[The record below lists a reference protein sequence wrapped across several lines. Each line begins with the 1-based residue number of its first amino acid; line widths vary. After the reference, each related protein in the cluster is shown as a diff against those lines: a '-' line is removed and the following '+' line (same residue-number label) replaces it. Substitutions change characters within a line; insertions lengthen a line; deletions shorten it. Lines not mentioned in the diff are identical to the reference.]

1 MILLYNTLTRQ
12 KEEFQPIHEGKV
24 GIYACGPTVYW
35 YAHIGNMRSFLFA
48 DILRRSLEL
57 NGLEV
62 KLIMN
67 ITDVGHLTSDADE
80 GQDKMLV
87 AMQREGKTAH
97 EIAEFYTDAFM
108 QDLERLNIKS
118 ANVYPKATA
127 HIQQQID
134 MVKRLEENGYTY
146 QTSDGIYFDTSK
158 LENYGRLSGQKAEE
172 KQAGARVDM
181 GEKRN
186 ATDFALWKFSPA
198 ESTREMEWESP
209 WGVGFPGWH
218 LECSAMSA
226 EYLESPFDIH
236 TGGIDHIAV
245 HHENELAQTE
255 GADGVLQANVWMH
268 GEFITVDGGKMSKSL
283 GNLFVVDDLIQKGYS
298 PIDYRYF
305 VLGAHYR
312 SMLNFTFEAMDAA
325 KNALRKLQ
333 DMVRDWDATGHILD
347 VYADRFLDAINDDLN
362 TARGLAVMWEMV
374 DSDAASGDKAAT
386 LDWMDRVLGLGLDAY
401 IAKPLEVSEEVQA
414 LVEQREQAR
423 SNKDWAKSDELRDL
437 LFARG
442 YLVEDTANGPKIR
455 QKL

>member
-12 KEEFQPIHEGKV
+12 KEEFTPIHEGKV

-127 HIQQQID
+127 HIQQQIE
-134 MVKRLEENGYTY
+134 MVERLEKNGFTY
-146 QTSDGIYFDTSK
+146 KTSDGIYFDTSK
-158 LENYGRLSGQKAEE
+158 LDNYGRLSGQKAEE

-186 ATDFALWKFSPA
+186 ATDFALWKFSPVG
-198 ESTREMEWESP
+198 STREMEWESP

-245 HHENELAQTE
+245 HHENELAQTQ

-298 PIDYRYF
+298 PLDYRYF

-333 DMVRDWDATGHILD
+333 ELARTWETGGVVLD
-347 VYADRFLDAINDDLN
+347 EYADRFLEAVNDDLN
-362 TARGLAVMWEMV
+362 TARALAAVWEMA
-374 DSDAASGDKAAT
+374 DSEASVADKGTT
-386 LDWMDRVLGLGLDAY
+386 LLWMDRVLGLGLEAY
-401 IAKPLEVSEEVQA
+401 VGQELEVSDEVQQ
-414 LVEQREQAR
+414 LVDEREQAR
-423 SNKDWAKSDELRDL
+423 AAKDWAKSDEIRDVL
-437 LFARG
+437 LERG
-442 YLVEDTANGPKIR
+442 YLVEDTSNGPKIKR
-455 QKL
+455 K

>member
-1 MILLYNTLTRQ
+1 MIHLYNTLTRQ
-12 KEEFQPIHEGKV
+12 KEEFTPIHEGKV

-48 DILRRSLEL
+48 DVLRRALEL

-80 GQDKMLV
+80 GQDKMIL

-134 MVKRLEENGYTY
+134 MVSRLEKNGFTY
-146 QTSDGIYFDTSK
+146 KTSDGVYFDTSK
-158 LENYGRLSGQKAEE
+158 LDNYGRLSGQKAED
-172 KQAGARVDM
+172 KQAGVRVEM

-186 ATDFALWKFSPA
+186 GTDFALWKFSPA
-198 ESTREMEWESP
+198 GSTREMEWESP

-255 GADGVLQANVWMH
+255 GADGVLQ
-268 GEFITVDGGKMSKSL
+268 
-283 GNLFVVDDLIQKGYS
+283 
-298 PIDYRYF
+298 
-305 VLGAHYR
+305 
-312 SMLNFTFEAMDAA
+312 
-325 KNALRKLQ
+325 
-333 DMVRDWDATGHILD
+333 
-347 VYADRFLDAINDDLN
+347 
-362 TARGLAVMWEMV
+362 
-374 DSDAASGDKAAT
+374 
-386 LDWMDRVLGLGLDAY
+386 
-401 IAKPLEVSEEVQA
+401 
-414 LVEQREQAR
+414 
-423 SNKDWAKSDELRDL
+423 
-437 LFARG
+437 
-442 YLVEDTANGPKIR
+442 
-455 QKL
+455 

>member
-1 MILLYNTLTRQ
+1 MIHLYNTLTRQ
-12 KEEFQPIHEGKV
+12 KEEFTPIHEGKV

-48 DILRRSLEL
+48 DVLRRALEL

-80 GQDKMLV
+80 GQDKMIL

-134 MVKRLEENGYTY
+134 MVSRLEKNGFTY
-146 QTSDGIYFDTSK
+146 KTSDGVYFDTSK
-158 LENYGRLSGQKAEE
+158 LDNYGRLSGQKAED
-172 KQAGARVDM
+172 KQAGVRVEM

-186 ATDFALWKFSPA
+186 GTDFALWKFSPA
-198 ESTREMEWESP
+198 GSTREMEWESP

-283 GNLFVVDDLIQKGYS
+283 GNLFVIDDLIQKGYTS
-298 PIDYRYF
+298 LDYRYF

-312 SMLNFTFEAMDAA
+312 SKINFTFEAMDAA
-325 KNALRKLQ
+325 RNALRRLQ
-333 DMVRDWDATGHILD
+333 ETIREWDESGHVLD
-347 VYADRFLDAINDDLN
+347 VYADKFLEAMNDDLN
-362 TARGLAVMWEMV
+362 TARALAVMWELV
-374 DSDAASGDKAAT
+374 DADEDTGNKTVT
-386 LDWMDRVLGLGLDAY
+386 LLWMDRVLGLGLEAY
-401 IAKPLEVSEEVQA
+401 VGQQLEVSDDIQK
-414 LVEQREQAR
+414 LVDEREQAR
-423 SNKDWAKSDELRDL
+423 VDKDWAKSDELRDL
-437 LFARG
+437 LAERG
-442 YLVEDTANGPKIR
+442 YVVEDTDKGPKLK
-455 QKL
+455 QK

>member
-80 GQDKMLV
+80 GQDKKIV

-134 MVKRLEENGYTY
+134 MVKRLEENGFTY
-146 QTSDGIYFDTSK
+146 KTSDGIYFDTSK

-333 DMVRDWDATGHILD
+333 ELARTWETGGTILD
-347 VYADRFLDAINDDLN
+347 EYADQFLEAVNDDLN
-362 TARGLAVMWEMV
+362 TARALAAMWEMA
-374 DSDAASGDKAAT
+374 DSDASVADKGTT
-386 LDWMDRVLGLGLDAY
+386 LLWMDRVLGLGLDAY
-401 IAKPLEVSEEVQA
+401 VGQKLEVSDEVQQ
-414 LVEQREQAR
+414 LVDEREQAR
-423 SNKDWAKSDELRDL
+423 AKKDWAESDRLREVI
-437 LFARG
+437 AERG
-442 YLVEDTANGPKIR
+442 YLVEDAPEGPNIKR
-455 QKL
+455 K